1 MRKGPVI
8 YASSGIVTV
17 TFAQPLRSSSTA
29 RDLIAK
35 GADDIAALATAGLD
49 EAAIL
54 QRLERL
60 GAELA
65 SPQPAAALVM
75 RSFGPLSRQIA
86 QWYRSL
92 DPQSANKLTRQ
103 GIALMLLN
111 PHAAQRG

>member
-1 MRKGPVI
+1 MRKGPVL

-17 TFAQPLRSSSTA
+17 TIAQPLRSSSTA

-35 GADDIAALATAGLD
+35 SADDISALAKVEVS

-65 SPQPAAALVM
+65 SRQSAAALVT